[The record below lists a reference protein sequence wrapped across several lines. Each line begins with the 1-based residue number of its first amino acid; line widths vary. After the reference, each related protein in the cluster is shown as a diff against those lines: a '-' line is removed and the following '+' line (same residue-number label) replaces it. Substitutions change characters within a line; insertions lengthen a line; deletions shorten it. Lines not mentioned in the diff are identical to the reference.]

1 MSSAASTPGAVV
13 MLVVEG
19 QTEQTF
25 VRELLAPYLA
35 ERQVYLQAA
44 LIGKPGHKGGNI
56 RWERALVDI
65 GNFLRQRPDTYVS
78 TMLDYFRIDTDWPGL
93 AQVRQ
98 QQAGGLRLKADTK
111 AAIVEQ
117 AMKRMASTAF
127 SALGGA
133 DRFIP
138 YIEVHEFEALLFSD
152 RAILADALRVDTNQ
166 IAAIMAPF
174 ESPEEINDNP
184 SQAPSQQLARVVRGY
199 QKVVMGTLVAARIGL
214 PKLRSACPHF
224 DQWVSRLEGLGLHG

>member
-1 MSSAASTPGAVV
+1 MSSAVV

-56 RWERALVDI
+56 RWERAQVDI
-65 GNFLRQRPDTYVS
+65 GNFLRQRSDTYVS
-78 TMLDYFRIDTDWPGL
+78 TMLDYFRIDADWPGL
-93 AQVRQ
+93 DQVRQ
-98 QQAGGLRLKADTK
+98 QQAGGVLLNAHRK

-127 SALGGA
+127 TALAGER
-133 DRFIP
+133 RFIP
-138 YIEVHEFEALLFSD
+138 YIEMHEFEALLFSD
-152 RAILADALRVDTNQ
+152 GAILANTLQVDANK
-166 IAAIMAPF
+166 IAAITAQF
-174 ESPEEINDNP
+174 ENPEEINDDP
-184 SQAPSQQLARVVRGY
+184 SQAPSKQLERLVRGY
-199 QKVVMGTLVAARIGL
+199 QKVVMGTSVATRIGI

-224 DQWVSRLEGLGLHG
+224 DQWVNQLENLGTGS